1 MRSYRAAM
9 FAMHIDTF
17 KARTMFAPRSRAVKN
32 PFGAFLNEKGCYHLL
47 ISLHTNFL
55 FLIFRV
61 LTKKMILA
69 RRMKLMLLTTNQT
82 FIFIS
87 VSEVSVDPLEKRQK
101 NPWRGTCWALWKCRR
116 QMKTGGLA
124 PDAASWLG
132 ISTHVKRYDIFSRV
146 LLGLFSGQEIPV

>member
-1 MRSYRAAM
+1 M

-101 NPWRGTCWALWKCRR
+101 SLEGNMLGPLKMPKTDE
-116 QMKTGGLA
+116 TGGLA
-124 PDAASWLG
+124 PDAAS
-132 ISTHVKRYDIFSRV
+132 
-146 LLGLFSGQEIPV
+146 